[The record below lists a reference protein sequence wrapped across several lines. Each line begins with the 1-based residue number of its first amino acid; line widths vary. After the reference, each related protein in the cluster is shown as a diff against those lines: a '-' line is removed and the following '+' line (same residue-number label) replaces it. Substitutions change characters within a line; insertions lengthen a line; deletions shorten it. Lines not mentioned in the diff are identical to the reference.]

1 MNNKKIVLIL
11 VIILLVVCG
20 CSEGKEA
27 KNYPQQDIPSNYN
40 NEASLEPGIDSN
52 GHKQESGFVITQHP
66 DEYYIKWAVPQ
77 FAIVDEERIAQL
89 NTRLEVDGYKFG
101 VKFIKIPYD
110 GSDKYTEEIYNCGA
124 DIVCTVTDA
133 KDEDGNLINT
143 PLQGITEGKYACLD
157 EYLKD
162 SPLFVDRVSWDRVA
176 YNGSYYV
183 FPSEILQVNGELTL
197 TTRGFSFDGD
207 LLSLSGRLSDR
218 NSFFYGM
225 TGFGFMQCFGYVY
238 DPLKGIIIETDG
250 TIVNPFNEAR
260 CIQWLRLLNRWYKE
274 GLLAT
279 STSEPEEREKCDI
292 KLGGSSYEENGSFKY
307 TWKTGLLRN
316 YNWSTAILSTSERK
330 KEAFQLLE
338 VLRTNHEYGNLLIYG
353 SSSLDEPPQDNAFTN
368 KLAFGLDDG
377 LKQVDDG
384 FLHFE
389 SLEDRMQYYEDNCLI
404 SPILYMDFPPE
415 YFEVYKVV
423 EKYLGIYGGLY
434 THDNFEEELKQFEK
448 EYTDALNAMMSKME

>member
-1 MNNKKIVLIL
+1 MNNKKIFLIL
-11 VIILLVVCG
+11 VIVALVFSG

-27 KNYPQQDIPSNYN
+27 KDPEMDNNIIIKDPNTVISQNPS
-40 NEASLEPGIDSN
+40 P
-52 GHKQESGFVITQHP
+52 VISQHP

-77 FAIVDEERIAQL
+77 LGNVNEERIAQL
-89 NTRLEVDGYKFG
+89 NTRLEADGYPFG
-101 VKFIKIPYD
+101 VKLIRISYD
-110 GSDKYTEEIYNCGA
+110 TDKYSEEIYNCGA

-183 FPSEILQVNGELTL
+183 FPSEILQVDGELTL

-218 NSFFYGM
+218 NTFFYGI
-225 TGFGFMQCFGYVY
+225 TGFDFMQCFGYVY

-250 TIVNPFNEAR
+250 TVVNPFKEAR
-260 CIQWLRLLNRWYKE
+260 CIEWLCLLNRWYKD

-292 KLGGSSYEENGSFKY
+292 KLGSSSHEEKGSFKY
-307 TWKTGLLRN
+307 TWKTGLFRN

-368 KLAFGLDDG
+368 KLVFGLDDG

-389 SLEDRMQYYEDNCLI
+389 SIEDRMQYYESNCLI
-404 SPILYMDFPPE
+404 SPILYIDFPPE
-415 YFEVYKVV
+415 YIEVYKVV

-448 EYTDALNAMMSKME
+448 EYTDALNAMMSKMK